1 MRKLKFMFATMIGAA
16 IAICGCKSSSSA
28 NSNAQT
34 PSAQTAANKPAQPAS
49 ASGAPAD
56 ATIQQLYSSQ
66 SPTAQNAS
74 GPANAQQRQRGVLP
88 RGFQIYN
95 DPQGSG
101 RVVFVKFS
109 GGSRSASGAMR
120 DFLSQMNGYFDAP
133 PRFLAAVGDP
143 QDRVVQA
150 MWTSSFSAQPIR
162 GVATVVIGQSDAT
175 FAMMFDRPQTFAAS
189 YSRLTKALT
198 PQMPKSSGGGGG
210 EVSTA
215 NWTRQTMGDR
225 SAAATLPPGWHMT
238 DCVNGAMDI
247 VGPNKQVMALGLAFP
262 IFSVQ
267 MPGSKPGTVAP
278 YMDPVHAIMF
288 FETGMNTIKMQQTQ
302 NSWYGRLIETTP
314 AQNPGGQG
322 IYALQESNNENGH
335 RKGLI
340 LMMTSQMTSE
350 EWLLYTSY
358 AISDASTFQQDLPIM
373 MKIWASW
380 KVDDRVYQQRMQQAL
395 ASMKETSN
403 ILTSQIDNQMHAY
416 DNSNY
421 AVDMTIRG
429 HWPVENTETGERV
442 EVDQN
447 MADALEKACQ
457 DKGLPCRQVP
467 INQLTGGH

>member
-1 MRKLKFMFATMIGAA
+1 MRKLTAA
-16 IAICGCKSSSSA
+16 IVTTMALAALIVGCHSSPSASSA
-28 NSNAQT
+28 AQT
-34 PSAQTAANKPAQPAS
+34 PAAQSSPSQMASAPAPANAPGGNSPQQFSAAQPAS
-49 ASGAPAD
+49 A
-56 ATIQQLYSSQ
+56 
-66 SPTAQNAS
+66 QNAG
-74 GPANAQQRQRGVLP
+74 GPANAPQGQRGVLP
-88 RGFQIYN
+88 RGFQMYS
-95 DPQGSG
+95 DPQGTG

-120 DFLSQMNGYFDAP
+120 EFLSYMNGYFDAP
-133 PRFLAAVGDP
+133 PRFVGAVGDP
-143 QDRVVQA
+143 QDHVVQA
-150 MWTSSFSAQPIR
+150 MWSDTFNGQPIR

-175 FAMMFDRPQTFAAS
+175 FAMMFDRPQSFAAS
-189 YSRLTKALT
+189 YSRLVKALS

-288 FETGMNTIKMQQTQ
+288 FEKGMNTIKMQQTP

-314 AQNPGGQG
+314 AQNPNGQG
-322 IYALQESNNENGH
+322 IYALQESNNEAGH

-340 LMMTSQMTSE
+340 LMMTSKMTSE

-358 AISDASTFQQDLPIM
+358 AVSDADTFAQDLPIM
-373 MKIWASW
+373 MRIWASW

-395 ASMKETSN
+395 ASMRETSN

-421 AVDMTIRG
+421 AIDMTIRG
-429 HWPVENTETGERV
+429 HWPVENTETGARE
-442 EVDQN
+442 EFDQN
-447 MADALEKACQ
+447 TATALEKACEE
-457 DKGLPCRQVP
+457 KGVPCRQVP

>member
-1 MRKLKFMFATMIGAA
+1 MRKLEFVFATMLASA
-16 IAICGCKSSSSA
+16 IAICGCKSSTNPSA
-28 NSNAQT
+28 NAQT
-34 PSAQTAANKPAQPAS
+34 PAAQSS
-49 ASGAPAD
+49 ASPQSASNAVSAPQA
-56 ATIQQLYSSQ
+56 
-66 SPTAQNAS
+66 
-74 GPANAQQRQRGVLP
+74 QRGVLP

-109 GGSRSASGAMR
+109 SGSRSASGAMR

-133 PRFLAAVGDP
+133 PKFVGAVGDP

-150 MWTSSFSAQPIR
+150 MWSSSLNNQTIR

-175 FAMMFDRPQTFAAS
+175 FAMIFDRPQNFAAS
-189 YSRLTKALT
+189 YSRLAQALT
-198 PQMPKSSGGGGG
+198 PQMPKSSGGNGG

-262 IFSVQ
+262 IFSIQ
-267 MPGSKPGTVAP
+267 MPGSKPGSVAP

-288 FETGMNTIKMQQTQ
+288 YEAGMNTIKMQQTPV
-302 NSWYGRLIETTP
+302 SWYGKLIEQTP
-314 AQNPGGQG
+314 VQNPGGQG
-322 IYALQESNNENGH
+322 IYALQESNNEAGH
-335 RKGLI
+335 RKGLM

-358 AISDASTFQQDLPIM
+358 AVSDASTFSQDLPVM

-380 KVDDRVYQQRMQQAL
+380 KVDDRLYQQRMQQAL
-395 ASMKETSN
+395 ATMKETSN
-403 ILTSQIDNQMHAY
+403 ILQSTIDNQMRAY
-416 DNSNY
+416 DNTNY
-421 AVDMTIRG
+421 AMDMVIRG
-429 HWPVENTETGERV
+429 NWPVENTETGARE
-442 EVDQN
+442 EFSQN
-447 MADALEKACQ
+447 TADALEKACQ

>member
-1 MRKLKFMFATMIGAA
+1 MRKLNFVFAALVAPA
-16 IAICGCKSSSSA
+16 IAICGCKS
-28 NSNAQT
+28 T
-34 PSAQTAANKPAQPAS
+34 PSAS
-49 ASGAPAD
+49 
-56 ATIQQLYSSQ
+56 
-66 SPTAQNAS
+66 
-74 GPANAQQRQRGVLP
+74 ANAQSSAATAPAGNSPQTVPAQKTQRGVLP
-88 RGFQIYN
+88 RSFQIYS

-120 DFLSQMNGYFDAP
+120 DFLSQVNGYFDVP
-133 PRFLAAVGDP
+133 PKFVGAVGDP

-150 MWTSSFSAQPIR
+150 MWSSSLNNQPIR

-175 FAMMFDRPQTFAAS
+175 FAMMFDRPQNFAAS
-189 YSRLTKALT
+189 YSRLAAALS
-198 PQMPKSSGGGGG
+198 PQMPKSSGGNGG
-210 EVSTA
+210 EISTV

-238 DCVNGAMDI
+238 DCVNGAMDV

-262 IFSVQ
+262 IFSSP
-267 MPGSKPGTVAP
+267 MPGSKPGSVAP
-278 YMDPVHAIMF
+278 YMDPIHAIMF
-288 FETGMNTIKMQQTQ
+288 YESGMNTIKMQQTPS
-302 NSWYGRLIETTP
+302 SWYGKLIETTP
-314 AQNPGGQG
+314 AQNPNGQG
-322 IYALQESNNENGH
+322 LYVLQESNNENGH
-335 RKGLI
+335 RKEFI
-340 LMMTSQMTSE
+340 LMMTSQLAGN

-358 AISDASTFQQDLPIM
+358 AASEANTFSQDLPIM

-395 ASMKETSN
+395 ASMKETSS
-403 ILTSQIDNQMHAY
+403 ILTSQIDSQMHAY

-421 AVDMTIRG
+421 AIDMTIRG
-429 HWPVENTETGERV
+429 HWPVENTEAGERA

>member
-1 MRKLKFMFATMIGAA
+1 MRNSTFVIVTALASV
-16 IAICGCKSSSSA
+16 IAIYGCKSSPSA
-28 NSNAQT
+28 NSTAQT
-34 PSAQTAANKPAQPAS
+34 SASAPAGNSPQTTSAQ
-49 ASGAPAD
+49 
-56 ATIQQLYSSQ
+56 QLPNS
-66 SPTAQNAS
+66 QNAS
-74 GPANAQQRQRGVLP
+74 NSASAPQTQRGVLP

-133 PRFLAAVGDP
+133 PKFVGAVGDP

-150 MWTSSFSAQPIR
+150 MWSSSLNNQTIR
-162 GVATVVIGQSDAT
+162 GVATVVVGQSDAT

-189 YSRLTKALT
+189 YSRLAKALA
-198 PQMPKSSGGGGG
+198 PQMPKSSGSNGG

-262 IFSVQ
+262 IFSIQ
-267 MPGSKPGTVAP
+267 MPGSKPGSVAP

-288 FETGMNTIKMQQTQ
+288 YEAGMNTIKMQQTPV
-302 NSWYGRLIETTP
+302 SWYGKLIEQTP
-314 AQNPGGQG
+314 VQNPGGQG
-322 IYALQESNNENGH
+322 IYALQESNNEAGH
-335 RKGLI
+335 RKGLM

-358 AISDASTFQQDLPIM
+358 AVSDASTFSQDLPVM

-380 KVDDRVYQQRMQQAL
+380 KVDDRLYQQRMQQAL
-395 ASMKETSN
+395 ATMKETSN
-403 ILTSQIDNQMHAY
+403 ILQSTIDNQMHAY
-416 DNSNY
+416 DNTNY
-421 AVDMTIRG
+421 AMDMVIRG
-429 HWPVENTETGERV
+429 NWPVENTETGARE
-442 EVDQN
+442 EFSQST
-447 MADALEKACQ
+447 ADALEKACQ

>member
-1 MRKLKFMFATMIGAA
+1 MRKLEFIFATMVASA
-16 IAICGCKSSSSA
+16 IAICGCKSSPAA
-28 NSNAQT
+28 NSSAQT
-34 PSAQTAANKPAQPAS
+34 PAAQSSSAAPAANSQQTNSAQQFPNAPS
-49 ASGAPAD
+49 ASNSGSAPQ
-56 ATIQQLYSSQ
+56 T
-66 SPTAQNAS
+66 
-74 GPANAQQRQRGVLP
+74 QRGVLP

-95 DPQGSG
+95 DLQGSG

-109 GGSRSASGAMR
+109 GGSRSASAAMR
-120 DFLSQMNGYFDAP
+120 DFISQMNGYFDAP
-133 PRFLAAVGDP
+133 PHFVGAVGDP

-150 MWTSSFSAQPIR
+150 MWASSLNNQPIR

-189 YSRLTKALT
+189 YSRLAQALT
-198 PQMPKSSGGGGG
+198 PQMPKSSGGNGG

-225 SAAATLPPGWHMT
+225 TAAATLPPGWHMT

-262 IFSVQ
+262 IFSIQ
-267 MPGSKPGTVAP
+267 MPGSKPGSVAP
-278 YMDPVHAIMF
+278 FMDPVHAIMF
-288 FETGMNTIKMQQTQ
+288 YETGMNTIKMQQTP
-302 NSWYGRLIETTP
+302 NSWYGKLIETTP
-314 AQNPGGQG
+314 VQNPGGQG
-322 IYALQESNNENGH
+322 IYALQESNNEAGH

-358 AISDASTFQQDLPIM
+358 AVSDASTFSQDLPVM

-395 ASMKETSN
+395 ATMKETSS
-403 ILTSQIDNQMHAY
+403 ILQSTIDNQMHAY
-416 DNSNY
+416 DNTNY
-421 AVDMTIRG
+421 AMDMVIRG
-429 HWPVENTETGERV
+429 NWPVENTETGARE
-442 EVDQN
+442 EFSQN
-447 MADALEKACQ
+447 TADALEKACQ